1 MFPLNLTAKMSS
13 ALLEPIKQKSKD
25 HFVKSH
31 SVTEVRSQAH
41 FAHFIQHSINYVE
54 YNRHLQHLHTKG
66 SEDTEKRATVQGC
79 WAKIKGMFSPWPG
92 QRGALELPVICSC
105 LAATGS

>member
-31 SVTEVRSQAH
+31 SVTEVRSRLILH
-41 FAHFIQHSINYVE
+41 IL
-54 YNRHLQHLHTKG
+54 YNI
-66 SEDTEKRATVQGC
+66 V
-79 WAKIKGMFSPWPG
+79 
-92 QRGALELPVICSC
+92 
-105 LAATGS
+105 